1 MTDYP
6 ELMAVINAPDGISAA
21 IKLPVR
27 PDGAL
32 PYLLSEVRAE
42 VCEMFA
48 TAVKTC
54 VEYGYETVGDDETT
68 EE

>member
-32 PYLLSEVRAE
+32 PYLLSEVRQE
-42 VCEMFA
+42 VCEMFT
-48 TAVKTC
+48 TAVRTC
-54 VEYGYETVGDDETT
+54 VEYGYETADDETT
-68 EE
+68 TEE